1 MVKCCRTYSYV
12 VYVVRYNVP
21 SPPEDPPKPGSTL
34 NPVPHHQSSET
45 QVIKSPVSAVTDSLS
60 IPPSLHWVSPLR
72 SLTFTGT
79 ELLFVSCYLLQS
91 SNIVNIPWVHRYPVA
106 PWTYK
111 HILPFLL
118 LALFV
123 HVASHQA
130 SAPSI
135 LTPHTFIGFYD
146 GLSESADRL
155 QNLVQDV
162 LGMYAWGLPLFPLPP
177 PSLSISYDASRFLAQ
192 SQSRISNLDQPDNVD
207 SPSRPTSDRA
217 SRPSRNPA
225 RSFLSR
231 AYAGNPYQTY
241 QTGGSRFGHLG
252 FASRLSAARED
263 APLFHSA
270 LNEYGEDDDEEERDR
285 EAADLFALQRSRRVA
300 AASKLA
306 ESSET
311 DPDGS
316 RGSLDQSEDASHQGQ
331 RYSQSGAPRRGIRSS
346 WNGTKSTGGRGKGHG
361 TIDEEAEEEPHDS
374 GDRAIPHGFGGDP
387 KMVDVGLDSHIEY
400 DDPPASLTGDADVHD
415 DSPPAFQKFTGGT
428 DRDSFLLRRDS
439 PQGSE
444 YDEARRGSSDDDTL
458 PATVPLAQGEIF
470 KYDPF
475 FAWLFL
481 ILLAAL
487 LSTFVLVWLHTTA
500 RKGMGDTIYTTL
512 RASFHMLAVDTVV
525 SVMVALLWLAALRS
539 FARPLTGLIVIAVP
553 VVMASF
559 SIYALV
565 SSFKGA
571 TKGASLQDRALRWA
585 SLVPA
590 AACVIWVFL
599 VVRARHSIRQAVEI
613 LEFSSR
619 ILAANSALVLLGFG
633 CLVLI
638 VVWTWMWMGMFTRIF
653 LGGYFSKSM
662 ARFVISV
669 SSWWLGVWF
678 VLMYMWSVGV
688 INSVQRATTAATVSQ
703 WYFHRMAAPAPS
715 SNEIVSAAFGHA
727 VTTVF
732 GSICQQTFL
741 ALLVRTPLLVL
752 PRSIAN
758 ILEAIS
764 SRIIPTPIS
773 ALTNPLTITYGA
785 IHSQNL
791 QTSARGLS
799 RLEFLS
805 PGRPTTTLT
814 PHVFLSS
821 LRGSRSP
828 TLPYRLSKMLLY
840 ATRFIMATALGFAGW
855 VMTAKQLRIAASD
868 GMGLRG
874 SAYAYVVGIIASFIG
889 FSVMGAMENILS
901 GIVDAAVICYGSEK
915 LMRSGTGG
923 YCMEAA
929 HLFGE
934 RRGDD
939 GRGLP

>member
-1 MVKCCRTYSYV
+1 MF
-12 VYVVRYNVP
+12 
-21 SPPEDPPKPGSTL
+21 
-34 NPVPHHQSSET
+34 SE
-45 QVIKSPVSAVTDSLS
+45 
-60 IPPSLHWVSPLR
+60 
-72 SLTFTGT
+72 
-79 ELLFVSCYLLQS
+79 Y
-91 SNIVNIPWVHRYPVA
+91 
-106 PWTYK
+106 
-111 HILPFLL
+111 
-118 LALFV
+118 
-123 HVASHQA
+123 ASK
-130 SAPSI
+130 
-135 LTPHTFIGFYD
+135 
-146 GLSESADRL
+146 
-155 QNLVQDV
+155 
-162 LGMYAWGLPLFPLPP
+162 
-177 PSLSISYDASRFLAQ
+177 FLAQ
-192 SQSRISNLDQPDNVD
+192 SQSRISNLDQADNAD
-207 SPSRPTSDRA
+207 SPFRPAPDRA
-217 SRPSRNPA
+217 SRPSRNPAA

-311 DPDGS
+311 EPDGS
-316 RGSLDQSEDASHQGQ
+316 RGSLDQSEDAGHQGQ
-331 RYSQSGAPRRGIRSS
+331 TYSHIRGSRRGIRSS
-346 WNGTKSTGGRGKGHG
+346 WNGTKSTSGRGKGQG
-361 TIDEEAEEEPHDS
+361 TIDEEAEEDTHDS
-374 GDRAIPHGFGGDP
+374 GALASPHGFGADP

-400 DDPPASLTGDADVHD
+400 DDPPASLTGDADAD
-415 DSPPAFQKFTGGT
+415 ADESPPAFQKFAGGAE
-428 DRDSFLLRRDS
+428 RDSFLLRREP
-439 PQGSE
+439 PQRSM
-444 YDEARRGSSDDDTL
+444 YDEARRGSSDDDDAL
-458 PATVPLAQGEIF
+458 PATVPLAEGDIF

-487 LSTFVLVWLHTTA
+487 LSTFVLVWLHTST

-553 VVMASF
+553 VIMASF
-559 SIYALV
+559 SIYAFV
-565 SSFKGA
+565 SSFKGT
-571 TKGASLQDRALRWA
+571 TKGASFQDRALRWA
-585 SLVPA
+585 SVVPA
-590 AACVIWVFL
+590 AACVVWVFL

-619 ILAANSALVLLGFG
+619 ILAANSALVVLGFG

-638 VVWTWMWMGMFTRIF
+638 VAWTWMWMGMFTRIF

-662 ARFVISV
+662 AKFVISV

-715 SNEIVSAAFGHA
+715 SNEIVSAAFSHA

-752 PRSIAN
+752 PRSLAG

-764 SRIIPTPIS
+764 SRIVPTPIS

-791 QTSARGLS
+791 NTAARGLS
-799 RLEFLS
+799 RLDFLS

-874 SAYAYVVGIIASFIG
+874 SAYAYVVGIVASFIG
-889 FSVMGAMENILS
+889 FSIMGAMENILS
-901 GIVDAAVICYGSEK
+901 GIVDAAIICYGSEK
-915 LMRSGTGG
+915 LMRTGTGG

-929 HLFGE
+929 YLFGE
-934 RRGDD
+934 RRRDE